1 MNIDQY
7 LKSQIKTITEVATDG
22 FNRVG
27 PGVVVIDRSDPDKV
41 EFIYGAA
48 DELRVNGYSD
58 ERLYHWLGSYDPQRE
73 IVVAVLLS
81 DEEVK
86 YFRLKAY
93 PLAE

>member
-7 LKSQIKTITEVATDG
+7 LKSKIKTITEVATDG
-22 FNRVG
+22 FNQGGRG
-27 PGVVVIDRSDPDKV
+27 AVVIDRSDPDKV
-41 EFIYGAA
+41 EFVYGAA
-48 DELRVNGYSD
+48 DELKANGYSD
-58 ERLYHWLGSYDPQRE
+58 ESLYRLLGSYDPQRE

-81 DEEVK
+81 DEVK